1 MSLHSLHHILARV
14 QDNASLSCWL
24 TARFCVGGEVM
35 SAPDLQPFIPLP
47 SLPNWAWQ
55 QRTWI
60 MGILNAT
67 PDSFS
72 DGGQVKGV
80 QGAVEHACMMVKQGA
95 DIVDV
100 GGQSTR
106 PGATPLTTAEEVQRV
121 VPVIRSDLLSW
132 CRAAPCSTCCRH
144 FIISSLYHL
153 ISGSSN
159 HWINR

>member
-1 MSLHSLHHILARV
+1 
-14 QDNASLSCWL
+14 
-24 TARFCVGGEVM
+24 M
-35 SAPDLQPFIPLP
+35 SAPDLQPFIPLRN
-47 SLPNWAWQ
+47 LPNWAWQ

-80 QGAVEHACMMVKQGA
+80 LGAVEHACMMVKQGA

-106 PGATPLTTAEEVQRV
+106 PGATRVTTAEEVQRV
-121 VPVIRSDLLSW
+121 VPVIRSDLFPSCCAALAMPAVITVPSDHW
-132 CRAAPCSTCCRH
+132 IIRSLGHLIIVSVDQLIAEEFMCRADH
-144 FIISSLYHL
+144 QQIIFSQSVTHL
-153 ISGSSN
+153 QLQ
-159 HWINR
+159 W

>member
-1 MSLHSLHHILARV
+1 
-14 QDNASLSCWL
+14 
-24 TARFCVGGEVM
+24 M

-47 SLPNWAWQ
+47 NLPNWAWQ

-106 PGATPLTTAEEVQRV
+106 PGATRLTTAEEVQRV
-121 VPVIRSDLLSW
+121 IPVIRSDLLPW
-132 CRAAPCSTCCRH
+132 
-144 FIISSLYHL
+144 
-153 ISGSSN
+153 
-159 HWINR
+159 

>member
-1 MSLHSLHHILARV
+1 
-14 QDNASLSCWL
+14 
-24 TARFCVGGEVM
+24 M

-47 SLPNWAWQ
+47 DLPNWAWQ

-80 QGAVEHACMMVKQGA
+80 LGAVEHACMMVKQGA

-106 PGATPLTTAEEVQRV
+106 PGATRLTTAEEVQRV
-121 VPVIRSDLLSW
+121 VPVIRSDLL
-132 CRAAPCSTCCRH
+132 P
-144 FIISSLYHL
+144 
-153 ISGSSN
+153 
-159 HWINR
+159 